1 MRALIHV
8 AVSVVLTNSTLK
20 DSVYKIRTYHW
31 TSELLQQ
38 KVHLILF

>member
-20 DSVYKIRTYHW
+20 DYKISAYHR
-31 TSELLQQ
+31 TSELLQ
-38 KVHLILF
+38 